1 MQTTTSKKSTKSLN
15 PIQRYWQFVTSE
27 NFGHAGPYPVLHPDV
42 FWYRFYGMGAQKSS
56 CNTFSI
62 YISCKNLMKYSLGI
76 LKNKNLFMRHKYPS
90 PKTFLDTQLQP
101 SGFSDITKPSKP

>member
-1 MQTTTSKKSTKSLN
+1 
-15 PIQRYWQFVTSE
+15 
-27 NFGHAGPYPVLHPDV
+27 
-42 FWYRFYGMGAQKSS
+42 
-56 CNTFSI
+56 
-62 YISCKNLMKYSLGI
+62 MKYSLGI